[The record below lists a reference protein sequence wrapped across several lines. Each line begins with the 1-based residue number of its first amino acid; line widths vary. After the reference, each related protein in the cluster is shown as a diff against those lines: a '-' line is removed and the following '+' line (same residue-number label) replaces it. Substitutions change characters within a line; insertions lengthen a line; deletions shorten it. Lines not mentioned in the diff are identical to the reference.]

1 MIGIQVEIFPL
12 TLKGSNVYRI
22 IKTEI
27 PTLKGSHVITDH
39 FQPEETQA

>member
-12 TLKGSNVYRI
+12 TLKGSNVYR